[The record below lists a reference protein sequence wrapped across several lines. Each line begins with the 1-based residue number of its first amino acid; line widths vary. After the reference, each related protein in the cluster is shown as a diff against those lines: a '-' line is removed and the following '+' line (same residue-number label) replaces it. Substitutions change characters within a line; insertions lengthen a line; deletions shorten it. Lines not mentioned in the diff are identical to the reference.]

1 MKKEDKKWVISLGGS
16 RIIPDEVDFN
26 FLKKF
31 RDLIEKNRGKKFVVV
46 CGGGS
51 TARKY
56 ISALK
61 QLGQKTRKQSEIG
74 IAVTRLHAVFM
85 TEIFGKDANNTIPYN
100 MKHVQALLNKNQIV
114 FCGAL
119 RYKPNNTS
127 DGTAADLATYLQC
140 PFINITNVRG
150 LFSANPKTHKNAKFI
165 KYETWKNF
173 NNRAKKIK
181 FHAGQHFVLDQN
193 AAEIIM
199 KNKIPTYITNSLEDI
214 DNIIRGK
221 DFKGSLIEG

>member
-1 MKKEDKKWVISLGGS
+1 MENRTWVISLGGS
-16 RIIPDEVDFN
+16 RIIPNEVDFK
-26 FLKKF
+26 FLAEFKKV
-31 RDLIEKNRGKKFVVV
+31 IEKNKDKKFVVV

-61 QLGQKTRKQSEIG
+61 QMNKTTRKQSEIG
-74 IAVTRLHAVFM
+74 IAVTRLHAVFL
-85 TEIFGKDANNTIPYN
+85 TEIFGKDANELIPKD
-100 MKHVQALLNKNQIV
+100 MKHASSLLAKNHAV

-127 DGTAADLATYLQC
+127 DGTSANIAGYLKC

-150 LFSANPKTHKNAKFI
+150 LFSANPKTNKNAKFI
-165 KYETWKNF
+165 SHCSWKNF
-173 NNRAKKIK
+173 NERAKKIK

-199 KNKIPTYITNSLEDI
+199 NEKIPTYITNSLKDV
-214 DNIIRGK
+214 DNIINGK
-221 DFKGSLIEG
+221 DFKGSLISG